1 MANLYLIDQPFGGNG
16 LALAQ
21 HDDEAIIVLVQD
33 GVNLDVSTLGNG
45 NGAKP
50 VYAVKKDLE
59 RRGLAKQAARRVKP
73 IDFGELVDLIVAHKV
88 INFA

>member
-21 HDDEAIIVLVQD
+21 HDDEAIIVLIQD
-33 GVNLDVSTLGNG
+33 GVNLDVSTIVNG
-45 NGAKP
+45 TRP

>member
-21 HDDEAIIVLVQD
+21 HDDEAIIVLLQD

-45 NGAKP
+45 AKP
-50 VYAVKKDLE
+50 VVYAVKKDLE
-59 RRGLAKQAARRVKP
+59 RRGLAEQAARWVKP

-88 INFA
+88 VNFA

>member
-21 HDDEAIIVLVQD
+21 HDDEAIIVLIQD

-45 NGAKP
+45 AKP
-50 VYAVKKDLE
+50 VYAVKKDLQ
-59 RRGLAKQAARRVKP
+59 RRGLAEQATHRVKP

-88 INFA
+88 VNFA

>member
-1 MANLYLIDQPFGGNG
+1 MANLYLIDQPFGANG

-21 HDDEAIIVLVQD
+21 HDDEAIIVLIQD
-33 GVNLDVSTLGNG
+33 GVNLDVSTLG

-59 RRGLAKQAARRVKP
+59 RRGLAERLPPHVKP

-88 INFA
+88 VNFA

>member
-21 HDDEAIIVLVQD
+21 HDDEAIIVLIQD
-33 GVNLDVSTLGNG
+33 GVNLDTSRLG

-59 RRGLAKQAARRVKP
+59 RRGLAEQAARRVRP

-88 INFA
+88 VNFA

>member
-33 GVNLDVSTLGNG
+33 GVFLDVSSLG

-50 VYAVKKDLE
+50 IFAVKKDLE
-59 RRGLAKQAARRVKP
+59 RRGLTAQAARRVKP

-88 INFA
+88 VNFA

>member
-16 LALAQ
+16 LVLAE
-21 HDDEAIIVLVQD
+21 HDDEAIIVLIQD

-45 NGAKP
+45 ARP

-59 RRGLAKQAARRVKP
+59 RRGLAKATRGVKP

>member
-1 MANLYLIDQPFGGNG
+1 MSNLYLIDQPFGGNG

-21 HDDEAIIVLVQD
+21 HDDEAIIVLIQD
-33 GVNLDVSTLGNG
+33 GVNLDTSNLG

-59 RRGLAKQAARRVKP
+59 RRGLNGLAARRIKP
-73 IDFGELVDLIVAHKV
+73 IDFGELVDLVVAHKV
-88 INFA
+88 VNFA

>member
-21 HDDEAIIVLVQD
+21 HDDEAIVVLVQD

-45 NGAKP
+45 ARP

-59 RRGLAKQAARRVKP
+59 RRGLAAKATRQVKP
-73 IDFGELVDLIVAHKV
+73 IDFGDLVDLIVAHKV

>member
-1 MANLYLIDQPFGGNG
+1 VRHGEPYLIDQPFGAAAGP
-16 LALAQ
+16 A

-45 NGAKP
+45 HHP

-59 RRGLAKQAARRVKP
+59 RRGLTKQAAHRVKP

-88 INFA
+88 VNFA

>member
-16 LALAQ
+16 LALNE
-21 HDDEAIIVLVQD
+21 HDDEAIVVLVQD
-33 GVNLDVSTLGNG
+33 GVFLDFSALG

-50 VYAVKKDLE
+50 IYAVKRDVE
-59 RRGLAKQAARRVKP
+59 RRGLVERLPRHVKP

>member
-1 MANLYLIDQPFGGNG
+1 MANLYLIDQPFAGNG

-21 HDDEAIIVLVQD
+21 HDDEAVIVLIQD

-45 NGAKP
+45 AKA

-59 RRGLAKQAARRVKP
+59 RRGLAKPAARRVKP

-88 INFA
+88 VNFA

>member
-45 NGAKP
+45 NHP

-59 RRGLAKQAARRVKP
+59 RRGLTKQAPHRAKP

>member
-33 GVNLDVSTLGNG
+33 GVNLDASSLGNG
-45 NGAKP
+45 ARP

-59 RRGLAKQAARRVKP
+59 RRGLAERAAPRVKP

-88 INFA
+88 VNFA